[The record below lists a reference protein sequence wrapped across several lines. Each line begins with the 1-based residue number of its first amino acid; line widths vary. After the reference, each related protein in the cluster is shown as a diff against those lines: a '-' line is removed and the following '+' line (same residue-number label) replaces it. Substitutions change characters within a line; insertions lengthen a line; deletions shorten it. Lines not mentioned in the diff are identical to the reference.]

1 VFFLFRQYSECLKPF
16 MKYPVLQHFV
26 SQVKNIDM
34 CVYATIKRLF
44 FRISATIPT
53 RHNYAFI
60 KMILKP
66 IDFKVFRLYRFEQ
79 FKFKSDS
86 AGGIGRPN
94 QVIESRVAVDIS
106 LEHFFP

>member
-1 VFFLFRQYSECLKPF
+1 
-16 MKYPVLQHFV
+16 
-26 SQVKNIDM
+26 M

-44 FRISATIPT
+44 FRISGTIPT
-53 RHNYAFI
+53 RHNYTFI
-60 KMILKP
+60 EMILKP

-79 FKFKSDS
+79 LEFKSDS

>member
-1 VFFLFRQYSECLKPF
+1 
-16 MKYPVLQHFV
+16 MKYPVLQYFV

-34 CVYATIKRLF
+34 CVYATSKRLF
-44 FRISATIPT
+44 FRIFATIPS
-53 RHNYAFI
+53 RHNYALI

-79 FKFKSDS
+79 FEFKSDS
-86 AGGIGRPN
+86 AGGIGGPN

-106 LEHFFP
+106 LEDFFP